1 MKIDIKATK
10 ILLNFIWYGSVGVAS
25 VLMWSEIWGIK
36 HRIQDAKNSHFI
48 YQDKIRKEN

>member
-25 VLMWSEIWGIK
+25 VLMWSEIWRIK
-36 HRIQDAKNSHFI
+36 RRIQDAKNSHFI